1 MNTRVPITNAST
13 KHLRVTVKMTVATT
27 VMKDPIALAR
37 EKGSHFCIEQNI
49 IEKISH

>member
-27 VMKDPIALAR
+27 VMKDLIALVR
-37 EKGSHFCIEQNI
+37 EKR
-49 IEKISH
+49 ISFRN